1 MLKHILVP
9 LDGSSTA
16 EGVLPHVHA
25 FARAFDAHVTLV
37 HVVDPTPVTELSA
50 RVAPMSWHIRKSEMH
65 AYLDSI
71 AAHLLPQGNKI
82 DVVLLE
88 GRVVESIADYARS
101 NAVDLLMLSSHGYSG
116 CEELPMGS
124 TAQRLM
130 ARCCLHKLIVHTR
143 PGQAAETSVVLNY
156 QRVFVPLDGSWRAEC
171 ALPVAHALAGRMGA
185 SITYAHA
192 VRKPEMARRVPL
204 TEEETLLEEQV
215 AQRNRAEAEHYFE
228 LLRSRVATPID
239 IEIVDGVNAGLA
251 LNELADRLRPDLI
264 VLSAHGFSGALQ
276 LPFGSVADCFVTRS
290 SAPVLIVRDDVLPQQ
305 ESYQSVPTVT
315 RHQETPQH
323 A

>member
-1 MLKHILVP
+1 MLTHILVP

-37 HVVDPTPVTELSA
+37 HVVDSTPITELSA

-71 AAHLLPQGNKI
+71 AAHLLPQGNKV

-101 NAVDLLMLSSHGYSG
+101 NAVDLLVVSSHGHGG
-116 CEELPMGS
+116 CAELPVGS
-124 TAQRLM
+124 TAQRLL
-130 ARCCLHKLIVHTR
+130 ARCSLHKLIVHAL
-143 PGQAAETSVVLNY
+143 PGQAPETSVLLNY

-171 ALPVAHALAGRMGA
+171 ALPVAHALASRMGA
-185 SITYAHA
+185 RITYAHA

-204 TEEETLLEEQV
+204 SEEETLLEETV
-215 AQRNRAEAEHYFE
+215 AQRNRAEAEHYFAQ
-228 LLRSRVATPID
+228 LRSRVSAPVDT
-239 IEIVDGVNAGLA
+239 EIVDGVNAGLI
-251 LNELADRLRPDLI
+251 LNELAERLHPDLI
-264 VLSAHGFSGALQ
+264 VLSAHGFSGAMQ

-290 SAPVLIVRDDVLPQQ
+290 SAPVLIVRDDVQQ
-305 ESYQSVPTVT
+305 NPASFQVAPVVT

>member
-1 MLKHILVP
+1 MLTHILVP

-25 FARAFDAHVTLV
+25 FALAFDAQVTLV
-37 HVVDPTPVTELSA
+37 HVVDPTPLTELAA

-71 AAHLLPQGNKI
+71 AAHLLPQGKKV

-101 NAVDLLMLSSHGYSG
+101 NAVDLLILSSHGHGG

-124 TAQRLM
+124 TAQRLL

-143 PGQAAETSVVLNY
+143 PGQAPETSVLLNY

-171 ALPVAHALAGRMGA
+171 ALPVAHALASRMGA
-185 SITYAHA
+185 GITYAHA

-204 TEEETLLEEQV
+204 SEEETQLEESV

-228 LLRSRVATPID
+228 LLRSRVAAPVDT
-239 IEIVDGVNAGLA
+239 EIVDGVNAGLA
-251 LNELADRLRPDLI
+251 LNELAERLHPDLI
-264 VLSAHGFSGALQ
+264 VLSAHGFSGAMQ

-290 SAPVLIVRDDVLPQQ
+290 SAPVLIVRDDVQQ
-305 ESYQSVPTVT
+305 HPVSFQVAPVVT